1 VLIASRPALAAVSA
15 VGVGALTLA
24 AILQH
29 AYGYEPCPWCVLQR
43 LIVLAVAAV
52 ALLGAAAP
60 PRWQRASMVAA
71 WVVMVLSVLG
81 FASALYQH
89 FVAAQTASCA
99 LTMADRIVGVLR
111 LPTWWPAMFEAT
123 ARCDEADLPWLGVPF
138 SFWGA
143 FTFSLTGLGGAAAL
157 FLTRALSSRDSEPQ
171 LR

>member
-1 VLIASRPALAAVSA
+1 MLIVPRLVLAAVGA

-60 PRWQRASMVAA
+60 PRWQRAAMAVA
-71 WVVMVLSVLG
+71 WVVVLLSMLG
-81 FASALYQH
+81 LASALYQH

-99 LTMADRIVGVLR
+99 LTLADRIVGALG

-143 FTFSLTGLGGAAAL
+143 ITFLLTGMGGGAALVAA
-157 FLTRALSSRDSEPQ
+157 RALLSRDSEPQ
-171 LR
+171 FR